1 MKTEGVTLAL
11 AAGALGICAGCAL
24 SRFSRESSDAPPS
37 ATTRP
42 PLPADA
48 RVKMVI
54 VVRMDLKMG
63 KGKVAA
69 QCCHAAVHCVQI
81 AQEEAPEMIEAW
93 EVRHAPTRRICAH
106 TLATSWHY
114 IYIYIYIYIY
124 KSR

>member
-24 SRFSRESSDAPPS
+24 SRFSRQSSDAPPS

-93 EVRHAPTRRICAH
+93 FIALSIICC
-106 TLATSWHY
+106 SC
-114 IYIYIYIYIY
+114 
-124 KSR
+124 